1 MANFMTTDETSDQ
14 VWITVSVYYKKKKRS
29 TRHLYKPFPIY
40 DRLQSVR
47 FILYIFYMIT

>member
-29 TRHLYKPFPIY
+29 TRHPFPFTIDY
-40 DRLQSVR
+40 RVYG
-47 FILYIFYMIT
+47 LYYISFT